1 MSFIRQY
8 ILKRKQ
14 RNKNRKISF
23 IKYKYFYITKEI
35 IYRKQHM
42 EWKKIFTSHIANTG
56 LMPKIHKELI
66 LVNNKPNNL
75 FIKLDKNIN
84 RPFPGEKNNK

>member
-1 MSFIRQY
+1 
-8 ILKRKQ
+8 
-14 RNKNRKISF
+14 
-23 IKYKYFYITKEI
+23 
-35 IYRKQHM
+35 
-42 EWKKIFTSHIANTG
+42 
-56 LMPKIHKELI
+56 MPKIHKELI